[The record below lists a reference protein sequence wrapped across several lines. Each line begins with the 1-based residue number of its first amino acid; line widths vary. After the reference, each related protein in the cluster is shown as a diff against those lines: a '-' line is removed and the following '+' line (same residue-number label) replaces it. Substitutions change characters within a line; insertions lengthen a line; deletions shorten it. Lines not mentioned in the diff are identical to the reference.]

1 MSAMATAGIVLVCVF
16 GGALLGLFL
25 RSVLPEQHRS
35 SDSKDVVKLG
45 MGLLATMAAL
55 VLSLLI
61 SSAKSSYDSQSSE
74 VTQMA
79 ANVYLLDR
87 VLAHYGPESKDT
99 RDLLRQSVT
108 NLVAHMGPAEA
119 PGPAGTRPSPSG
131 LEVVYESIQ
140 ALAPQND
147 AQRSLRAEARQI
159 TIDLGHTRSLL
170 LAQAGRSIPVPFL
183 VILVFWVTV

>member
-1 MSAMATAGIVLVCVF
+1 REEDRTVSALATGGIVFVCVF
-16 GGALLGLFL
+16 GGALLGLLL
-25 RSVLPEQHRS
+25 RSVLPDHHRS

-87 VLAHYGPESKDT
+87 VLAHYGPDGKDP
-99 RDLLRQSVT
+99 RDPLRQSVT
-108 NLVAHMGPAEA
+108 NLVAQMGPAEA
-119 PGPAGTRPSPSG
+119 PSPAEARPSPSG
-131 LEVVYESIQ
+131 LEVLYESIQ

-159 TIDLGHTRSLL
+159 TIDLAH
-170 LAQAGRSIPVPFL
+170 
-183 VILVFWVTV
+183 